1 MSSYGTHV
9 PALPNDTSPDDV
21 VWEPDPL
28 LDGFVSAPVGPATL
42 VRRAEGPTTPRGV
55 VLHVH
60 GYNDYFFQD
69 HLADAVHEAGYVFY
83 AVDLRRAGRSLL
95 RSADDAG
102 AEAGIPPHFTTSL
115 QELGGDLDAA
125 LSRVRAAAP
134 GLPVAVHAH
143 STGALTT
150 SMWSHARGA
159 DGPDAVVLN
168 SPFLDLAGSWLSRQV
183 NTGVLGV
190 LGRLR
195 PLAVVSTHPSVYA
208 TYQHVDNGGRWRFD
222 TDLKKPEGQPVR
234 AAWLRAVRR
243 AQLRLARGLDI
254 PGPVL
259 VARCASSGPDSPDNP
274 GLDRQDTVLDTRQ
287 IARLAPRLGP
297 DVTQVVVDDGV
308 HDLTL
313 SADGP
318 RQEYLGALVRFL
330 ADRLPAVAA

>member
-1 MSSYGTHV
+1 M
-9 PALPNDTSPDDV
+9 PALPPVPPPDELD
-21 VWEPDPL
+21 WEPDLL
-28 LDGFVSAPVGPATL
+28 LDGFVSARLGPATL
-42 VRRAEGPTTPRGV
+42 VRRADGPAAPRGA

-69 HLADAVHEAGYVFY
+69 HLAQALHEAGHVFY

-95 RSADDAG
+95 RAADDAG

-115 QELGGDLDAA
+115 QEFGGDLDAA
-125 LSRVRAAAP
+125 LAQVRAAEP

-150 SMWSHARGA
+150 SMWSHARGPA
-159 DGPDAVVLN
+159 GPDAVVLD

-195 PLAVVSTHPSVYA
+195 PLAVVSTHPSIYA
-208 TYQHVDNGGRWRFD
+208 TYQHVDNGGRWWFD
-222 TDLKKPEGQPVR
+222 TRLKKPEGQPAR

-254 PGPVL
+254 ACPVL
-259 VARCASSGPDSPDNP
+259 VARSSASGPDSPDNP

-287 IARLAPRLGP
+287 ISRLARRLGP
-297 DVTQVVVDDGV
+297 DVTEVVVDGGV
-308 HDLTL
+308 HDLAL

-318 RQEYLGALVRFL
+318 RQQYLEAVGRFL
-330 ADRLPAVAA
+330 AERLPAVAA

>member
-1 MSSYGTHV
+1 M
-9 PALPNDTSPDDV
+9 PALPDVPPPDEPAGRPA
-21 VWEPDPL
+21 WEPDPL
-28 LDGFVSAPVGPATL
+28 LDGFVSAPLGPATL
-42 VRRAEGPTTPRGV
+42 VRRTERPAAPRGV

-69 HLADAVHEAGYVFY
+69 HLADALHEAGHVLY

-95 RSADDAG
+95 RPAADAR
-102 AEAGIPPHFTTSL
+102 AEAGVPPHFTTSL
-115 QELGGDLDAA
+115 REFGVDLDAA
-125 LSRVRAAAP
+125 LRQVRAAEP
-134 GLPVAVHAH
+134 DLPVAVHAH

-150 SMWSHARGA
+150 SMWAHARGA

-208 TYQHVDNGGRWRFD
+208 TYQHLDNGGRWCFD
-222 TDLKKPEGQPVR
+222 TRLKKPEGQPAR

-243 AQLRLARGLDI
+243 AQLRLARGLELG
-254 PGPVL
+254 GPVL
-259 VARCASSGPDSPDNP
+259 VARSAASGPDSPDNP

-287 IARLAPRLGP
+287 IARLAPRLGC
-297 DVTQVVVDDGV
+297 DVTQVVVDGGV
-308 HDLTL
+308 HDLAL

-318 RQEYLGALVRFL
+318 RQEYLEALTGFL
-330 ADRLPAVAA
+330 ADRLPAVAG

>member
-1 MSSYGTHV
+1 M
-9 PALPNDTSPDDV
+9 PALTDVPPPDEPA
-21 VWEPDPL
+21 WEPDRL
-28 LDGFVSAPVGPATL
+28 LDGFVSVPLGPATL
-42 VRRAEGPTTPRGV
+42 VRRADRPAAPRGV

-69 HLADAVHEAGYVFY
+69 HLAHAVHEAGHVFY

-95 RSADDAG
+95 RPADDAG
-102 AEAGIPPHFTTSL
+102 AVAVTPPHFTTSL
-115 QELGGDLDAA
+115 QEFGVDLDAA
-125 LSRVRAAAP
+125 LRQVRAAEP

-150 SMWSHARGA
+150 SMWSHARRA

-222 TDLKKPEGQPVR
+222 THLKKPEGQPAR

-254 PGPVL
+254 PCPVL
-259 VARCASSGPDSPDNP
+259 VARSAASGPDSPDNP

-297 DVTQVVVDDGV
+297 DVTQVVVDGGV

-318 RQEYLGALVRFL
+318 RHDYLEALALFL
-330 ADRLPAVAA
+330 AERLPAVAA